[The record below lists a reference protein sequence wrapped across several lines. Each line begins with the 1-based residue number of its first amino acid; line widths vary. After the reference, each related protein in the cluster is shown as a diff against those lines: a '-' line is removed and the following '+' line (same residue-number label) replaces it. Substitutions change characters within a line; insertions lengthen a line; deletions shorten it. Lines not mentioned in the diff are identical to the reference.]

1 MVFLRPDR
9 VDVLTDAA
17 EVQRLALQVDLAGLD
32 QVVLDVGVAQVPA
45 VRRPGHAGAVAVPV
59 EQVERWRLLA

>member
-1 MVFLRPDR
+1 VVFLRPDR

-32 QVVLDVGVAQVPA
+32 QVVLDVGVAQIPA

-59 EQVERWRLLA
+59 EQIERRRLLA